1 MKKSITRTPQSEEDA
16 YETYRYI
23 ALDSVEAAEAY
34 FDALF
39 DTFDKLLEHPKM
51 GAVVEEA
58 KGELHGLRLIP
69 VSSKFRKHLLY
80 AKQLL
85 TRKQTSLL
93 SNKNNKKAG
102 NDWLPAMNGYEA
114 SVKNPG

>member
-1 MKKSITRTPQSEEDA
+1 MKKFITRTPQSEEDA
-16 YETYRYI
+16 YATYQYI
-23 ALDSVEAAEAY
+23 AIDSVEAAEDY

-69 VSSKFRKHLLY
+69 VSSKFRKHLVFY
-80 AKQLL
+80 
-85 TRKQTSLL
+85 
-93 SNKNNKKAG
+93 
-102 NDWLPAMNGYEA
+102 LPKDKCIHIVRILHSSRDIEPLFAEE
-114 SVKNPG
+114 

>member
-23 ALDSVEAAEAY
+23 ALDSVDAAEAY

-39 DTFDKLLEHPKM
+39 DTFDKLLEHPKL

-58 KGELHGLRLIP
+58 EGELRGLRLIP
-69 VSSKFRKHLLY
+69 VSSKFRKHLVFY
-80 AKQLL
+80 
-85 TRKQTSLL
+85 
-93 SNKNNKKAG
+93 
-102 NDWLPAMNGYEA
+102 LPK
-114 SVKNPG
+114 VKSIHIVRILHSSRDIEPLFAEE

>member
-39 DTFDKLLEHPKM
+39 DTFIGFLN
-51 GAVVEEA
+51 
-58 KGELHGLRLIP
+58 I
-69 VSSKFRKHLLY
+69 RKWERWSRR
-80 AKQLL
+80 
-85 TRKQTSLL
+85 RKENFMDCGSYRFLQNFGNTWFSTYQ
-93 SNKNNKKAG
+93 KKKAFTSYEYSTVLEIL
-102 NDWLPAMNGYEA
+102 NLYLPMN
-114 SVKNPG
+114 KRRNT